1 MKRTKRNPQLATVKK
16 LGAAAIAGV
25 EAARETAAVRVEEAR
40 TKAIETVS
48 QLERAFEARVT
59 RAMSR
64 LGVPT
69 AREVRALSREVASL
83 KASVQRLTRSR
94 ARA

>member
-1 MKRTKRNPQLATVKK
+1 MKRTHRKSRLEAVRK
-16 LGAAAIAGV
+16 LGL
-25 EAARETAAVRVEEAR
+25 EAR
-40 TKAIETVS
+40 AKVTKAASRFEH
-48 QLERAFEARVT
+48 AFESRVT

-69 AREVRALSREVASL
+69 SREIRALASEVASL
-83 KASVQRLTRSR
+83 KASVERLARSR

>member
-1 MKRTKRNPQLATVKK
+1 
-16 LGAAAIAGV
+16 
-25 EAARETAAVRVEEAR
+25 
-40 TKAIETVS
+40 VS
-48 QLERAFEARVT
+48 KLERAFEGRVT

-69 AREVRALSREVASL
+69 SREVRVLAREVASL
-83 KASVQRLTRSR
+83 KASVQRLARSR